1 MKQVSILGATGSIGT
16 STLTVIRHNR
26 ERYQV
31 HSVVADR
38 SVAKMLE
45 ICREFTPKIA
55 VMANEDAARLLVAEL
70 KKTGL
75 KTEVMA
81 GEDAIA
87 EIVRAPVI
95 DLVVAAIVGAK
106 GFLSS
111 LSAVKAGKTILL
123 ANKESLVMGGALF
136 MQAVKEYGATL
147 LPIDSEHNA
156 LFQSLPKNKQDEFTL
171 DGVSKLIL
179 TASGGPFRNHSLEEM
194 VKIKK
199 EDALKHPRWDMG
211 AKVTIDSS
219 TLMNKGLE
227 LIEAHFLFNMP
238 VENIDVVIHPQSI
251 IHSLVAYQDGSLL
264 AQLGEPDM
272 TIPIAHALGYP
283 HRILSGK
290 APVDMTQMMDLT
302 FSAPDLERFPCLRIA
317 KECLIKGN
325 GYLVAMNAV
334 NELLVEA
341 FLQDQIGYLDISHQL
356 EQILSQL
363 AINELMSFDE
373 IIEFDQAIRV
383 RVKGMIKVL
392 Q

>member
-1 MKQVSILGATGSIGT
+1 MKQVSILGATGSIGS
-16 STLTVIRHNR
+16 STLTVIRNNPNK
-26 ERYQV
+26 YKV

-38 SVAKMLE
+38 SVQKMLDICQEFHPE
-45 ICREFTPKIA
+45 IV
-55 VMANEDAARLLVAEL
+55 VMANEEAAQQLEQEL
-70 KKTGL
+70 QNANL
-75 KTEVMA
+75 SSVVLA
-81 GEDAIA
+81 GEKAI
-87 EIVRAPVI
+87 ETLVQSPEI

-123 ANKESLVMGGALF
+123 ANKESLVMGGELF

-156 LFQSLPKNKQDEFTL
+156 LFQSLPKDNEGRATL
-171 DGVSKLIL
+171 DGVDKLIL
-179 TASGGPFRNHSLEEM
+179 TASGGPFRERSLADM
-194 VKIKK
+194 ATIKK

-227 LIEAHFLFNMP
+227 FIEAHFLFNMP
-238 VENIDVVIHPQSI
+238 PDNIDVVIHPQSI

-283 HRILSGK
+283 DRILSGK
-290 APVDMTQMMDLT
+290 KPVDMSQMMNLT

-317 KECLIKGN
+317 KECLVKGN
-325 GYLVAMNAV
+325 AYLVAMNAI
-334 NELLVEA
+334 NEILVEA
-341 FLQDQIGYLDISHQL
+341 FLQDKIGYLDIPKKL
-356 EQILSQL
+356 EAYLSDL
-363 AINELMSFDE
+363 TVAHLKSFDE
-373 IIEFDQAIRV
+373 IIAFDQLIR
-383 RVKGMIKVL
+383 RETIEKLEAL

>member
-1 MKQVSILGATGSIGT
+1 MKQVSILGATGSIGS
-16 STLTVIRHNR
+16 STLTVIRNNPTQ
-26 ERYQV
+26 YQV

-38 SVAKMLE
+38 SVQKMLE
-45 ICREFTPKIA
+45 ICKEFQPKIV
-55 VMANEDAARLLVAEL
+55 VMANIDAASEL
-70 KKTGL
+70 QAHLFSLGL
-75 KTEVMA
+75 SIEVLA

-87 EIVRAPVI
+87 EIVKAPEI

-136 MQAVKEYGATL
+136 MQAVKNYGATL

-156 LFQSLPKNKQDEFTL
+156 LFQSLPKDEEGRATL
-171 DGVSKLIL
+171 EGVSKLVL
-179 TASGGPFRNHSLEEM
+179 TASGGPFRNVSLSDM
-194 VKIKK
+194 TKIKK
-199 EDALKHPRWDMG
+199 EDALRHPRWDMG

-227 LIEAHFLFNMP
+227 FIEAHFLFNMP
-238 VENIDVVIHPQSI
+238 PENIDVVIHPQSI

-283 HRILSGK
+283 ERILSGK
-290 APVDMTQMMDLT
+290 KPVDMTQMMDLT
-302 FSAPDLERFPCLRIA
+302 FAQPDLERFPCLRIA

-325 GYLVAMNAV
+325 AHLVAMNAI
-334 NELLVEA
+334 NEILVEA
-341 FLQDQIGYLDISHQL
+341 FLQDKIEYLDIPKKLEAFLAQL
-356 EQILSQL
+356 TVTQL
-363 AINELMSFDE
+363 DSFE
-373 IIEFDQAIRV
+373 AIIEFDQFIRQETIAQL
-383 RVKGMIKVL
+383 KA
-392 Q
+392 